1 MAAPGTI
8 EHTGIIKDVSNN
20 LVTVSILPES
30 ACGNCRVRSS
40 CSVGDNSEKIIE
52 VIKKRDDLYAVG
64 EEIKVLLDQ
73 SLGIKAL
80 GLGYM
85 LPFLLLMLILVILT
99 SLGVNEGYAG
109 LLAILSLVPYYTVL
123 SFFRDKLKKE
133 FSFRLQKL

>member
-1 MAAPGTI
+1 MGAPGTI
-8 EHTGIIKDVSNN
+8 EHTGIVKEVNDNS
-20 LVTVSILPES
+20 VTVSILPES

-40 CSVGDNSEKIIE
+40 CSVGESSEKIIE
-52 VIKKRDDLYAVG
+52 VIKKRDELYSTG

-80 GLGYM
+80 GLGYI
-85 LPFLLLMLILVILT
+85 LPFLLLMLTLIVLT
-99 SLGVNEGYAG
+99 YWDVNEGLAG